1 MNRFKKEL
9 KKRGVMLEQ
18 DYDYLPYPVDK
29 HVVLEG
35 VVVNAE
41 TATVATYYNTIALF
55 DHYGRDFSV
64 VEQDFD

>member
-9 KKRGVMLEQ
+9 KKHGVMLEHE
-18 DYDYLPYPVDK
+18 YDYLPYPVGGN
-29 HVVLEG
+29 VVLEG
-35 VVVNAE
+35 VIVNAE

-55 DHYGRDFSV
+55 DHYGRDFSI